1 MMKLHDL
8 TAFFGRLF
16 DGLADQDYSNNGLQV
31 EASTDIQTVAFAVD
45 ACQQTIDQAIAQHAD
60 LLFVH
65 HGISWGGGLKRL
77 DGYMARR
84 LAALYTHRLSLYAMH
99 LPLDLHP
106 EIGNNAVLANL
117 LDLQQRQ
124 PFFLYHG
131 QPIGFHGLLPHPMTP
146 ASLARLMDTRLNTS
160 SRLSV
165 DAGRPIHS
173 LGIVSGGG
181 DDAIFEAAELHLDAL
196 LTGEFRHQQYH
207 PALELGLSVIASGHY
222 ATETTG
228 PRALMELTRRE
239 TGLSCIFIDTPTGL

>member
-1 MMKLHDL
+1 MKLHEL

-77 DGYMARR
+77 DGFMARR
-84 LAALYTHRLSLYAMH
+84 LAALYTHSLSLYAMH

-146 ASLARLMDTRLNTS
+146 ASLARLMDAKLITRSN
-160 SRLSV
+160 LSV
-165 DAGRPIHS
+165 DAGKPIHS

-181 DDAIFEAAELHLDAL
+181 DDAIFEAAERHLDAL

-239 TGLSCIFIDTPTGL
+239 TGLTCIFIDTPTGL